1 MFHIPNIYKNIIFVV
16 LIVIFLFLHSN
27 EKILNEFFIEKKS
40 MGYLFIFVIIYLIYH
55 QFNLAIIFIPFFVYQ
70 CIQHPKFHTKI
81 LQNPKMK
88 IYSQKMNDFFLEIGI
103 VSKTKNEIK
112 QETTEEET
120 EIETENIS
128 IENEKQTEN
137 INENVNVNET
147 SQENIKMDIY
157 SKVEI
162 IEEDENEKSTPIHS
176 LKNDTQQEEKIL
188 SMEELQE
195 LYLSIQEELQE
206 IDKKNISI

>member
-27 EKILNEFFIEKKS
+27 EKILNEFFVEKKS

-55 QFNLAIIFIPFFVYQ
+55 QFNLAVIFIPFFVYQ

-103 VSKTKNEIK
+103 LSKSKNEIK
-112 QETTEEET
+112 QETTEEE
-120 EIETENIS
+120 IETEIIS
-128 IENEKQTEN
+128 IENENEKQTEN
-137 INENVNVNET
+137 NMKNET

-157 SKVEI
+157 PQVEI
-162 IEEDENEKSTPIHS
+162 IEQDENDKSTPIHS
-176 LKNDTQQEEKIL
+176 LKQETQQEEKIL